1 MNFLKPETA
10 ARNLSSERNYLAR
23 IGLSDD
29 QIDTELQNSEEI
41 SQTLIVE
48 EKVSIGRRGGAI
60 PEEIKEQCAV
70 LSAHDIPQKDIAQL
84 FGISDSSVSN
94 FANGKDNNRH
104 QDSNLES
111 AIQTERETIER
122 TALEKTMMTLGLIEA
137 EDVMMLGAKDKS
149 IVAQNLSKVAANMQ
163 SKATTND
170 NRVQMIIHAPQVR
183 ADYHYQEIEVNS

>member
-137 EDVMMLGAKDKS
+137 
-149 IVAQNLSKVAANMQ
+149 
-163 SKATTND
+163 
-170 NRVQMIIHAPQVR
+170 
-183 ADYHYQEIEVNS
+183 